1 MPSFHVGWSTW
12 SVLALWPLVRR
23 RWIKALLAL
32 YPLTIIFC
40 IVVTANHWILDA
52 VGGWIVL
59 GVGYAAALGC
69 ERAARAIRARGIRAG
84 RRPATG
90 AGTAS
95 LRSGA

>member
-1 MPSFHVGWSTW
+1 M
-12 SVLALWPLVRR
+12 PLVRR
-23 RWIKALLAL
+23 PWAKVLWAL
-32 YPLTIIFC
+32 YPVSIFFC

-84 RRPATG
+84 RRPATD